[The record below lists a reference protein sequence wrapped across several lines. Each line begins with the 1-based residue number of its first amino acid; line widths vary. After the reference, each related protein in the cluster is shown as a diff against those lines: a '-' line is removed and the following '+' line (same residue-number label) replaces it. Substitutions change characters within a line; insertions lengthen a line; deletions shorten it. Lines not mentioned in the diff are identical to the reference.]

1 MIARLSGILTSKKP
15 AKAVIDT
22 SGVGYLV
29 NISLQTFYALPE
41 EGKRVTLDIYTHVR
55 EDAIMLFGF
64 AEAGELLL
72 FERLISVNKVG
83 PKLAITI
90 LSGISFSEFVNA
102 IFENDTK
109 RLAGIPG
116 IGKKTAERLVMELKD
131 KLNNIAEAGVA
142 TDTIKKQPAAP
153 TDDAIEALCALGY
166 KGAEAKKA
174 VESARQEKN
183 NMNLEETLKKALQRL

>member
-1 MIARLSGILTSKKP
+1 MIARLSGILVSKKP
-15 AKAVIDT
+15 AKAVIDI

-41 EGKRVTLDIYTHVR
+41 EGKPVTLDIHTHVR

-72 FERLISVNKVG
+72 FQKLISINKVG

-90 LSGISFSEFVNA
+90 LSGISFSDFITA
-102 IFENDTK
+102 IFGNDTK
-109 RLAGIPG
+109 RLSGIPG

-131 KLNNIAEAGVA
+131 KLNEMAEAGFA
-142 TDTIKKQPAAP
+142 TTDTIKEQSAP
-153 TDDAIEALCALGY
+153 DDAVEALCALGY
-166 KGAEAKKA
+166 KETEAKKA
-174 VESARQEKN
+174 VKSAREEKKK
-183 NMNLEETLKKALQRL
+183 MSLEETLKQALQRL